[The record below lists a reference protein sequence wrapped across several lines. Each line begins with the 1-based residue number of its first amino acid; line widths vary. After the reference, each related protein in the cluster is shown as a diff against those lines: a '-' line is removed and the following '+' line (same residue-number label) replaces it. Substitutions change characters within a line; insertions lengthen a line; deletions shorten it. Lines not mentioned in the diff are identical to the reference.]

1 MTAALKTIELPREAA
16 SVHRARA
23 LARDLEPVIGP
34 AKVFPVELLV
44 SELVSNAVKYGGAGP
59 VRICVT
65 REEERRLRVEV
76 VDQGAGFAAQETAD
90 ARDRDDLESVGG
102 WGLPLV
108 EHYAA
113 RWGSFEGSTHVWF
126 EVDLES

>member
-1 MTAALKTIELPREAA
+1 VSSALTTIELPREAA

-23 LARDLEPVIGP
+23 FARDLG
-34 AKVFPVELLV
+34 FPVQLLV

-65 REEERRLRVEV
+65 QEEERRLRVEV
-76 VDQGAGFAAQETAD
+76 VDQGGGFAAQETAD

-126 EVDLES
+126 EIDLAE